1 MSSPAPSDPRPVH
14 WAGTISLGII
24 WGTAFMGMSV
34 ALEGMSPLWL
44 AAGRLVIGAA
54 TLLAIEAG
62 MAAAGKHRP
71 PTPLPWRF
79 VLAIA
84 MLGSA
89 LPMALL
95 TWGLQTVPSSFAG
108 VSMAA
113 VALFVLPL
121 AHVFVPGETMTRWRT
136 FGVVAGFLG
145 VVLLIGPRNLLA
157 GGGEAMGG
165 RIACIGSALCYAGA
179 SILTRR
185 CPPIDPIRLAR
196 LMTGIAAI
204 VLVILALVFDGW
216 PTVPGGLPLLAL
228 LWVGV
233 LPTGIA
239 NLIRV
244 LIVRSAGPGFMS
256 LTAYQVPVWSVI
268 FGALLLDEPISLNLI
283 MAMALILA
291 GIALTR
297 VRSRR

>member
-1 MSSPAPSDPRPVH
+1 MSSSALSDPRPIH

-34 ALEGMSPLWL
+34 ALEDMSPLWL
-44 AAGRLVIGAA
+44 AAGRLVIGAV

-62 MAAAGKHRP
+62 LAAAGKYRP

-84 MLGSA
+84 LLGAA

-136 FGVVAGFLG
+136 LGVLAGFLG
-145 VVLLIGPRNLLA
+145 VVLLIGPRSLLA

-165 RIACIGSALCYAGA
+165 RIACIGATLCYACA

-204 VLVILALVFDGW
+204 VLVILALIFEGW
-216 PTVPGGLPLLAL
+216 PTLPAGLPLLAL

-233 LPTGIA
+233 LPTGVA

-244 LIVRSAGPGFMS
+244 LIVRSVGPGFMS

-268 FGALLLDEPISLNLI
+268 FGALLLGEPISLNLI
-283 MAMALILA
+283 LAMALILA

-297 VRSRR
+297 VR